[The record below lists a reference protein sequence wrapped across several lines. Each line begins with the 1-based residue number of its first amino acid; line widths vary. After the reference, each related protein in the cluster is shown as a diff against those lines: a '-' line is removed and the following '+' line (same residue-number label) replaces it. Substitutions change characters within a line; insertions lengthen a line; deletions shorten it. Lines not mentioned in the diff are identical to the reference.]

1 MISCVAIRA
10 VWALDNETSF
20 YNFVNEFASVCG
32 KIKGHSKLGS
42 PVMSVITKVSRTLHM
57 NRGHLL
63 LPGERRSGDPAGPG
77 EAHDGFAAA
86 SIWELI

>member
-1 MISCVAIRA
+1 
-10 VWALDNETSF
+10 
-20 YNFVNEFASVCG
+20 
-32 KIKGHSKLGS
+32 
-42 PVMSVITKVSRTLHM
+42 MSVITKVSRTLHM